1 MKLAANQAPTPA
13 PAPRRVTLSE
23 HQSKEFLRPWGI
35 PITREALAHTP
46 QEAAALAG
54 GLGFPVAVKASGAL
68 LAHKSELGLVELD
81 LRGPDEVEAAC
92 RRLVERSPGLSEFL
106 VLEMVSGRRELIAG
120 LVRDPLYG
128 PAVMLGLGGVTAE
141 ALGDVA
147 FRVAPLGLDDALDMM
162 DELKGRRLL
171 DEFRGEPALDR
182 PALAE
187 LLVGLGRIGLGD
199 ARVLEIDLNP
209 LKIAQG
215 RPVAVDALVV
225 LAA

>member
-1 MKLAANQAPTPA
+1 MVNQAPA
-13 PAPRRVTLSE
+13 AAPRRATLSE
-23 HQSKEFLRPWGI
+23 HQSKEFLRQWGI

-54 GLGFPVAVKASGAL
+54 DLGFPVAVKASGAD

-81 LRGPDEVEAAC
+81 LRGPEEVEAAC
-92 RRLVERSPGLSEFL
+92 RRLLERSPGLTEFL
-106 VLEMVSGRRELIAG
+106 VLEMVPGRRELIAG

-141 ALGDVA
+141 ALGDVV
-147 FRVAPLGLDDALDMM
+147 FRVAPLCLDDALDMM
-162 DELKGRRLL
+162 EELKGCRLL
-171 DEFRGEPALDR
+171 EAFRGEPALNR
-182 PALAE
+182 QALAE
-187 LLVGLGRIGLGD
+187 LLVSLGRIGLE
-199 ARVLEIDLNP
+199 APEVAEIDLNP

-225 LAA
+225 LEG